1 MEKKNT
7 LLLTVIAIATLLVA
21 VVGATFAYFASNINT
36 TNGNVNVD
44 VHTPSST
51 STFTA
56 ESTGD
61 IEINVTSA
69 IMQESNA
76 GDGESQTLNGE
87 QDANLTSNANIN
99 VTLNS
104 PKAGEE
110 VSCSYDLV
118 FTWNNSSQSNYQNG
132 SGDDGNSYK
141 DLTTDS
147 TNGVGSSDSKYY
159 PSTYYV
165 RTGYKNAGSN
175 SEYEELKELT
185 IEVASTTYTDASSEA
200 GSSGQ
205 DMQEKNIDEFKLD
218 SGNKITLLSDSIT
231 TDKTNGARIEYEIT
245 VRFYNLNRDQSHL
258 MGKSFKGTV
267 SLEKIV
273 C

>member
-1 MEKKNT
+1 M
-7 LLLTVIAIATLLVA
+7 
-21 VVGATFAYFASNINT
+21 
-36 TNGNVNVD
+36 
-44 VHTPSST
+44 
-51 STFTA
+51 
-56 ESTGD
+56 
-61 IEINVTSA
+61 
-69 IMQESNA
+69 
-76 GDGESQTLNGE
+76 
-87 QDANLTSNANIN
+87 
-99 VTLNS
+99 
-104 PKAGEE
+104 
-110 VSCSYDLV
+110 
-118 FTWNNSSQSNYQNG
+118 
-132 SGDDGNSYK
+132 
-141 DLTTDS
+141 
-147 TNGVGSSDSKYY
+147 
-159 PSTYYV
+159 
-165 RTGYKNAGSN
+165 
-175 SEYEELKELT
+175 KELT